1 MNLDDRRELL
11 EFALALARAAEAE
24 ILPHYQR
31 CAVDLKA
38 DGTEVTLADRAAE
51 TAIRAAIAQRYPD
64 HAVLGEEFGGE
75 RDAAQQW
82 IIDPLDGT
90 SAFALGLPLFGT
102 LIAYAEHGE
111 PQVGVIHF
119 PVLGETVY
127 AARGLGCWF
136 RRRDGETV
144 QVRATPVSA
153 LSDAVVSASGVHATD
168 VQPERDGRAYALT
181 ALIRQAKKFRVCG
194 DCLQHALVCRGSLHV
209 AIDTIM
215 QPWDIA
221 ALVPCIEEAGGVC
234 SAIDGRREGV
244 VFSGSLVAA
253 SDATLLDEV
262 VGVLNRRAPKV
273 G

>member
-1 MNLDDRRELL
+1 MELERHRELL
-11 EFALALARAAEAE
+11 DFALTLATAAEAE

-31 CAVDLKA
+31 CAVDLKS

-51 TAIRAAIAQRYPD
+51 RRIRTLIDSRYPD

-75 RDAAQQW
+75 RTAARQW
-82 IIDPLDGT
+82 IVDPLDGT

-111 PQVGVIHF
+111 PLVGVIHF

-136 RRRDGETV
+136 RNRSGETV
-144 QVRATPVSA
+144 QVRVRAAVP
-153 LSDAVVSASGVHATD
+153 LSDAVVSASGVHASD
-168 VQPERDGRAYALT
+168 IQPERDGRAYALT
-181 ALIRQAKKFRVCG
+181 SLIRSARKFRVCG

-234 SAIDGRREGV
+234 SAIDGRRDGV
-244 VFSGSLVAA
+244 VFGGSLLAA
-253 SDATLLDEV
+253 CDAALLDEV
-262 VGVLNRRAPKV
+262 LGILNP
-273 G
+273 

>member
-1 MNLDDRRELL
+1 MKLEQRRELL
-11 EFALALARAAEAE
+11 EFALILADKAQAE

-31 CAVDLKA
+31 CSVDLKA
-38 DGTEVTLADRAAE
+38 DGSEVTLADRAAE
-51 TAIRAAIAQRYPD
+51 QAIREAIAQHYPE

-75 RDAAQQW
+75 RNAAQQW

-102 LIAYAEHGE
+102 LIAYAEQGE
-111 PQVGVIHF
+111 PQLGVIHF

-136 RRRDGETV
+136 RNRDGASR
-144 QVRATPVSA
+144 QVRVASAAT
-153 LSDAVVSASGVHATD
+153 LSDAVVSASGVHASD
-168 VQPERDGRAYALT
+168 IQPERDGRAYALT
-181 ALIRQAKKFRVCG
+181 ALIRRAKKFRVCG

-221 ALVPCIEEAGGVC
+221 ALVPCIEEAGGAVC
-234 SAIDGRREGV
+234 AVDGRREGV
-244 VFSGSLVAA
+244 VYSGSLVAA
-253 SDATLLDEV
+253 CSAALLGEV
-262 VGVLNRRAPKV
+262 VSILNP
-273 G
+273 GSSP